1 MSGVRPD
8 RFNHEVEFVGT
19 VDLARYAVGHMG
31 PDEQG
36 FRKVMEPVNALR
48 VEVPQQKHRARR
60 VLRPREQEQVIG
72 AEVKHG
78 RNKKRRAERLSAHWQ
93 RR

>member
-48 VEVPQQKHRARR
+48 VEGSRNRNTAHDGYSV
-60 VLRPREQEQVIG
+60 RES
-72 AEVKHG
+72 
-78 RNKKRRAERLSAHWQ
+78 RSR
-93 RR
+93 